1 MRDPFNTAPRGA
13 MPAGVENVLAD
24 TASASGLPNGVYTD
38 PAFLPLER
46 DTVFAPT
53 WTALGFASDVTEPG
67 EVHPTR
73 LLGVPLIM
81 LRDRQGEVR
90 VFHNVCSHR
99 GRQLVDQ
106 PTKVEAGLRC
116 PYHSWHYGL
125 DGSLKG
131 TPHIGG
137 MNCHSCEGF
146 DKSRHGLREVRCA
159 VWCDIVFVNLD
170 GNAASF
176 EDYIEPVMRRWEAF
190 WGRCGPR
197 ELRPAGPGDGQLV
210 LDVEANWKLA
220 VENYCESYHLP
231 WVHPGLNSYSRL
243 EDHYIVLDED
253 GESFAGQGT
262 RVYNLAE
269 VAGITM
275 PKLSQWP
282 RERER
287 EAEYLSLYPNAL
299 IGLQADRF
307 FVVLLEPI
315 SEQRTREHLRISYV
329 GDAAVDD
336 EHAAARESQLQAWR
350 TVFEEDVSM
359 VEGMQRGRASP
370 AYGGGVFS
378 PVQDIPTHHFHQWVA
393 RRLVPA
399 SVHAAGQTRETSSA

>member
-1 MRDPFNTAPRGA
+1 MFDAFTTAPKGA
-13 MPAGVENVLAD
+13 IPEGVENVLTD
-24 TASASGLPNGVYTD
+24 TAHANGLPNDVYTD
-38 PAFLPLER
+38 PEFLRTER
-46 DTVFAPT
+46 DRVFATT
-53 WTALGFASDVTEPG
+53 WTALGFGHDIPEKGDVYPLE
-67 EVHPTR
+67 
-73 LLGVPLIM
+73 LLGVPLIL
-81 LRDRQGEVR
+81 LRDRQGQVR

-106 PTKVEAGLRC
+106 PTRVEAGLRC
-116 PYHSWHYGL
+116 QYHSWHYGL

-137 MNCHSCEGF
+137 MNCHSCTGF
-146 DKSRHGLREVRCA
+146 DKSQHGLKEVRSA

-170 GNAASF
+170 GRAQPF

-190 WGRCGPR
+190 WGRTGPQ
-197 ELRPAGPGDGQLV
+197 ELRPATADGQLT
-210 LDVEANWKLA
+210 LDVRSNWKLT

-231 WVHPGLNSYSRL
+231 WVHPALNQYSRL

-282 RERER
+282 TERER

-299 IGLQADRF
+299 LGLQADHF
-307 FVVLLEPI
+307 FVVLLEPL
-315 SEQRTREHLRISYV
+315 SEQYTREHLRISYV
-329 GDAAVDD
+329 GDAAIDD
-336 EHAAARESQLQAWR
+336 EHAAARESQLQAWK
-350 TVFEEDVSM
+350 TVFEEDVAM

-370 AYGGGVFS
+370 AYHGGVFS

-393 RRLVPA
+393 RRLIGAPA
-399 SVHAAGQTRETSSA
+399 ITGAEPAEAASA

>member
-1 MRDPFNTAPRGA
+1 MAHNRGA
-13 MPAGVENVLAD
+13 IPEGIENVLRD
-24 TASASGLPNGVYTD
+24 TASANGLPNEVYTD
-38 PAFLPLER
+38 PDFLRTER
-46 DTVFAPT
+46 DLVFART
-53 WTALGFASDVTEPG
+53 WTALGFGSDIPEAG
-67 EVHPTR
+67 DVHPTQ
-73 LLGVPLIM
+73 LLGIPLIL
-81 LRDRQGEVR
+81 LRDRQGQVR

-146 DKSRHGLREVRCA
+146 DKSRHGLKEVRSA

-170 GNAASF
+170 GQAEAF

-190 WGRCGPR
+190 WGRTGPR
-197 ELRPAGPGDGQLV
+197 ELRPAASGDGALT

-287 EAEYLSLYPNAL
+287 EAEYLALYPNAL
-299 IGLQADRF
+299 LGLQADHF
-307 FVVLLEPI
+307 FVVLLEPL
-315 SEQRTREHLRISYV
+315 SERATREHLRISYV

-336 EHAAARESQLQAWR
+336 EHAAARESQLQAWK
-350 TVFEEDVSM
+350 TVFEEDVTM

-370 AYGGGVFS
+370 AYAGGVFS
-378 PVQDIPTHHFHQWVA
+378 PVQDVPTHHFHQWVA
-393 RRLVPA
+393 SRLRPEV
-399 SVHAAGQTRETSSA
+399 AAATAATRETAPA

>member
-1 MRDPFNTAPRGA
+1 MSDPFTTAEKGA
-13 MPAGVENVLAD
+13 IPDGVENVLRD
-24 TASASGLPNGVYTD
+24 TAHANGLPNSVYTD
-38 PAFLPLER
+38 PEFLRTER
-46 DTVFAPT
+46 DRVFART
-53 WTALGFASDVTEPG
+53 WTALGFASDIQENG
-67 EVHPTR
+67 EVHPTH
-73 LLGVPLIM
+73 LLGIPLIT
-81 LRDRQGEVR
+81 LRDRQGQVR

-106 PTKVEAGLRC
+106 PMKVEAGLRC

-146 DKSRHGLREVRCA
+146 DKSRHGLKAVRSA
-159 VWCDIVFVNLD
+159 VWCDIIFVNLD
-170 GNAASF
+170 GEAEPF
-176 EDYIEPVMRRWEAF
+176 EEYIEPVMKRWESF
-190 WGRCGPR
+190 WGRTGPE
-197 ELRPAGPGDGQLV
+197 ELRPAAGDGQLT
-210 LDVEANWKLA
+210 LDVQSNWKLA
-220 VENYCESYHLP
+220 VENYCEAYHLP
-231 WVHPGLNSYSRL
+231 WVHPALNSYSRL

-282 RERER
+282 QERER

-299 IGLQADRF
+299 IGLQADHF
-307 FVVLLEPI
+307 FVVLLEPL
-315 SEQRTREHLRISYV
+315 SEQHTREHLRISYV

-336 EHAAARESQLQAWR
+336 EHAAARESQLQAWK
-350 TVFEEDVSM
+350 TVFEEDVAM

-370 AYGGGVFS
+370 GYKGGVFS

-393 RRLVPA
+393 RRLIGDGAHRTETPREAA
-399 SVHAAGQTRETSSA
+399 SV